1 MFNFENEK
9 LLEMLGIT
17 RIVKNHFVKNHF
29 VKNHFVKNHR
39 NDQKT
44 KSLANLRTAFFTYEV
59 KNSKACRGMKNGL
72 RGASEVFE
80 D

>member
-1 MFNFENEK
+1 MFNFENGK

-17 RIVKNHFVKNHF
+17 RIVKNHFVK
-29 VKNHFVKNHR
+29 KHR
-39 NDQKT
+39 NDQKI
-44 KSLANLRTAFFTYEV
+44 KFLANLRTAFCTYEV
-59 KNSKACRGMKNGL
+59 KNPKACKGMKNGL